1 MKKML
6 GKLFSLF
13 KQIKNLFLILLH
25 AVDAVKTEYDK
36 QTKGEPLRDYHK
48 GNVKARMR
56 MIAQYAIGGQEG
68 LACDWNRSC
77 C

>member
-1 MKKML
+1 MI
-6 GKLFSLF
+6 
-13 KQIKNLFLILLH
+13 KQRENH
-25 AVDAVKTEYDK
+25 
-36 QTKGEPLRDYHK
+36 LRDYHK

-68 LACDWNRSC
+68 LTSDWNGSC